1 MKNIMLKSL
10 LVTLGI
16 LLLGIVS
23 FAQTPKRI
31 DFVKEKS
38 NSLVW
43 EEKVG
48 ANKSKSFVFSAKKG
62 QKLKLSFIDDTNEGS
77 MDLGKVSVEPN
88 GDGLEMDIEVTKDYT
103 FIVSNNSSK
112 STSFRIFI
120 SLETPKRKKN

>member
-1 MKNIMLKSL
+1 MKNMIVKSFVVTVAV
-10 LVTLGI
+10 LV
-16 LLLGIVS
+16 LGIVG

-31 DFVKEKS
+31 DFKKEGS
-38 NSLVW
+38 NALVW
-43 EEKVG
+43 EEKVV

-88 GDGLEMDIEVTKDYT
+88 GDGLDMDIEVTKDYT
-103 FIVSNNSSK
+103 FTVSNNSNK
-112 STSFRIFI
+112 STSFRISI